1 MKKIGLKIFYLVLF
15 IYSIEALLFLF
26 MQEKVLTMDYLK
38 NQRITI
44 AKQKGIEI
52 DPRSPEK
59 AFLDFRKI
67 EKNLEPK
74 FFYSP
79 IFRFS
84 KTFQNAKKENKLI
97 PFRGPINSKTM
108 SCAEEGKYNLDVS
121 DKFGFKN
128 SNDIYNKKINTILLG
143 DSFAEGDCQ
152 NIEND
157 IAGNLIKK
165 GHNTANFGVV
175 GTSALVALGIIREF
189 GQELKPNNIV
199 YMYAEEND
207 LNGLNWSKNDKHLI
221 SYLDKNYKVNYL
233 NKYDEVKKFLELSS
247 SETISFL
254 KSGKQN
260 KKQNIKSNID
270 ILKDNLIDIIELK
283 KIKNIVRYKILR
295 KTRIDVDLDLFFS
308 VINQMNEDSKILN
321 SNFIFVYTPSA
332 ERYFSLPEYANL
344 KEKEQIKLKDKILEG
359 VKKMNITTV
368 DLTEYFDKAENVKQY
383 FSMDYIGHFDSDG
396 YKKVAEIISQKL
408 N

>member
-1 MKKIGLKIFYLVLF
+1 MKKIGLRIFYLVLF

-38 NQRITI
+38 NQRIMI

-79 IFRFS
+79 IFKFS

-157 IAGNLIKK
+157 IAGNLSKK

-175 GTSALVALGIIREF
+175 GTSVLVALGIIREF

-233 NKYDEVKKFLELSS
+233 NKYDEVQKFLELSS

-254 KSGKQN
+254 ESGKQN
-260 KKQNIKSNID
+260 KKQSIKSNID
-270 ILKDNLIDIIELK
+270 ILKEDLIDIIELK
-283 KIKNIVRYKILR
+283 KIKNIARYKILR

-344 KEKEQIKLKDKILEG
+344 KEKEQIKLKNKILEG

-383 FSMDYIGHFDSDG
+383 FSLDYIGHFDSDG

>member
-128 SNDIYNKKINTILLG
+128 SNYIYNKKINTILLG

-152 NIEND
+152 SIEND
-157 IAGNLIKK
+157 IAGNLSKK
-165 GHNTANFGVV
+165 GYNTANFGVV
-175 GTSALVALGIIREF
+175 GTSVLVALGIIREF

-233 NKYDEVKKFLELSS
+233 KKYDEVKNFLELSS
-247 SETISFL
+247 SETISVL
-254 KSGKQN
+254 ESGKQN

-270 ILKDNLIDIIELK
+270 LLKEDLIDIIELK
-283 KIKNIVRYKILR
+283 KIKNIVRYKLLR
-295 KTRIDVDLDLFFS
+295 KKRIDVDLDLFFS

-321 SNFIFVYTPSA
+321 SNFIFVYTPSS

-383 FSMDYIGHFDSDG
+383 FSLDYIGHFDSDG

>member
-84 KTFQNAKKENKLI
+84 KTFQNAKEENKLI

-157 IAGNLIKK
+157 IAGNLSKK

-175 GTSALVALGIIREF
+175 GTSVLVALGIIREF

-233 NKYDEVKKFLELSS
+233 NKYDEVQKFLELSS

-254 KSGKQN
+254 ESGKQN

-270 ILKDNLIDIIELK
+270 ILKEDLIDIIELK

-344 KEKEQIKLKDKILEG
+344 KEKEQIKLKNKILEG

-383 FSMDYIGHFDSDG
+383 FSLDYIGHFDSDG

>member
-157 IAGNLIKK
+157 IAGNLSKK

-175 GTSALVALGIIREF
+175 GTSVLVALGIIREF

-233 NKYDEVKKFLELSS
+233 NKYDEVQKFLELSS

-270 ILKDNLIDIIELK
+270 ILKEDLIDIIELK

-308 VINQMNEDSKILN
+308 VINQINEDSKILN

-383 FSMDYIGHFDSDG
+383 FSLDYIGHFDSDG